1 MALVQKYRMSVN
13 EVFVLKGIAILLII
27 LHNFS
32 HRLPGTVQ
40 ENQHF
45 FLAEGFDQMVSVLT
59 NGGPNLLINLLSHYG
74 HYGVAIFV
82 FLCGYGLA
90 IKYTRETTDI
100 SFAAFSLKHA
110 KKLWLLMLPLLLPH
124 FLFMCIKK
132 ASYFSDHIGDLLMMT
147 TFTSG
152 FNPDPYVFHG
162 PWWFFSLIFQLY
174 IVYYLSVYGRSLKPV
189 IAITIASIILQVA
202 IMALGSMDGI
212 AYLSRTFVG
221 YMLPFTVGIV
231 FAQKSTYPSYGLA
244 LAMLVLF
251 FVCGSNKY
259 LWPFTFT
266 LLPIALMPLERLA
279 RHLGRVYSF
288 ILFIGVNSAYIFI
301 IHPIVRSSTLDL
313 SETSVL
319 LAYVVYLTASI
330 AAAYYYKRL
339 LFWAKQKITQALAE
353 RKAQRR

>member
-1 MALVQKYRMSVN
+1 MSVN

-45 FLAEGFDQMVSVLT
+45 FLAERFDQMVSVLT

-152 FNPDPYVFHG
+152 FNPDPYVLRAMVVFLAYFPIIYRLLPFRIWKKPETGHCNYDSEHYTASRNNGIRHNGRHCLPEPHIRWIHVTIHG
-162 PWWFFSLIFQLY
+162 WYCVCPEKHVSVLRPCTGNAGSVLCVRLKQIPVAVHFYASAYSLNAAGKIGTPFGKSVLVHTLY
-174 IVYYLSVYGRSLKPV
+174 RRKFGIHIYHTPHCKVVHIGPERNKRIAGLRSLPDSKHCSSV
-189 IAITIASIILQVA
+189 LLQ
-202 IMALGSMDGI
+202 
-212 AYLSRTFVG
+212 
-221 YMLPFTVGIV
+221 
-231 FAQKSTYPSYGLA
+231 K
-244 LAMLVLF
+244 
-251 FVCGSNKY
+251 
-259 LWPFTFT
+259 
-266 LLPIALMPLERLA
+266 
-279 RHLGRVYSF
+279 
-288 ILFIGVNSAYIFI
+288 
-301 IHPIVRSSTLDL
+301 
-313 SETSVL
+313 TSVL
-319 LAYVVYLTASI
+319 G
-330 AAAYYYKRL
+330 K
-339 LFWAKQKITQALAE
+339 AE
-353 RKAQRR
+353 NHPSPC

>member
-45 FLAEGFDQMVSVLT
+45 FLAERFDQMVSVLT

-132 ASYFSDHIGDLLMMT
+132 
-147 TFTSG
+147 
-152 FNPDPYVFHG
+152 
-162 PWWFFSLIFQLY
+162 
-174 IVYYLSVYGRSLKPV
+174 PV
-189 IAITIASIILQVA
+189 ISPIT
-202 IMALGSMDGI
+202 
-212 AYLSRTFVG
+212 
-221 YMLPFTVGIV
+221 
-231 FAQKSTYPSYGLA
+231 LA
-244 LAMLVLF
+244 T
-251 FVCGSNKY
+251 C
-259 LWPFTFT
+259 
-266 LLPIALMPLERLA
+266 
-279 RHLGRVYSF
+279 
-288 ILFIGVNSAYIFI
+288 
-301 IHPIVRSSTLDL
+301 
-313 SETSVL
+313 
-319 LAYVVYLTASI
+319 
-330 AAAYYYKRL
+330 
-339 LFWAKQKITQALAE
+339 
-353 RKAQRR
+353 

>member
-1 MALVQKYRMSVN
+1 MQKYRMSVN

-45 FLAEGFDQMVSVLT
+45 FLAERYDQMVSVLT

-90 IKYTRETTDI
+90 VKYNKETYNI
-100 SFAAFSLKHA
+100 SFAGFALRHA

-124 FLFMCIKK
+124 FLFFSIKR
-132 ASYFSDHIGDLLMMT
+132 SGYFVEHIGDLLMMG

-174 IVYYLSVYGRSLKPV
+174 IIYYLLAYGRSLKPV
-189 IAITIASIILQVA
+189 VITTAACLALQVVA
-202 IMALGSMDGI
+202 TAAGI
-212 AYLSRTFVG
+212 SGGIPYLSRTFAG
-221 YMLPFTVGIV
+221 YMLPFTAGII
-231 FAQKSTYPSYGLA
+231 FARKGVYPSCGLSLA
-244 LAMLVLF
+244 LLALF
-251 FVCGSNKY
+251 FVCGANEYSW
-259 LWPFTFT
+259 LLTFA
-266 LLPIALMPLERLA
+266 LIAVALIPAERLLA
-279 RHLGRVYSF
+279 RCRRLHSF
-288 ILFIGVNSAYIFI
+288 MLFIGVNSAYIFI
-301 IHPIVRSSTLDL
+301 IHPIVRSSTMDL
-313 SETSVL
+313 SETSIL
-319 LAYVVYLTASI
+319 LAYAVYLTVSI

-339 LFWAKQKITQALAE
+339 LLWVKQKVTNSPASKNA
-353 RKAQRR
+353 R

>member
-1 MALVQKYRMSVN
+1 MSVN

-45 FLAEGFDQMVSVLT
+45 FLAERFDQMVSVLT

-189 IAITIASIILQVA
+189 IAISIASIILQAA
-202 IMALGSMDGI
+202 IMSLGTMD
-212 AYLSRTFVG
+212 A
-221 YMLPFTVGIV
+221 
-231 FAQKSTYPSYGLA
+231 
-244 LAMLVLF
+244 
-251 FVCGSNKY
+251 
-259 LWPFTFT
+259 
-266 LLPIALMPLERLA
+266 LPI
-279 RHLGRVYSF
+279 
-288 ILFIGVNSAYIFI
+288 
-301 IHPIVRSSTLDL
+301 
-313 SETSVL
+313 
-319 LAYVVYLTASI
+319 
-330 AAAYYYKRL
+330 
-339 LFWAKQKITQALAE
+339 
-353 RKAQRR
+353 

>member
-1 MALVQKYRMSVN
+1 MSVN

-45 FLAEGFDQMVSVLT
+45 FLAERFDQMVSVLT

-174 IVYYLSVYGRSLKPV
+174 IIYYLLAYGRSLKPV
-189 IAITIASIILQVA
+189 VITTAACLALQVVA
-202 IMALGSMDGI
+202 TAAGI
-212 AYLSRTFVG
+212 SGGIPYLSRTFAG
-221 YMLPFTVGIV
+221 YMLPFTAGII
-231 FAQKSTYPSYGLA
+231 FARKGVYPSCGLSLA
-244 LAMLVLF
+244 LLALF
-251 FVCGSNKY
+251 FVCGANEYSW
-259 LWPFTFT
+259 LLTFA
-266 LLPIALMPLERLA
+266 LIAVALIPAERLLA
-279 RHLGRVYSF
+279 RCRRLHSF
-288 ILFIGVNSAYIFI
+288 MLFIGVNSAYIFI
-301 IHPIVRSSTLDL
+301 IHPIVRSSTMDL
-313 SETSVL
+313 SETSIL
-319 LAYVVYLTASI
+319 LAYAVYLTVSI

-339 LFWAKQKITQALAE
+339 LLWVKQKVTNSPASKNA
-353 RKAQRR
+353 R